1 MRFDF
6 EFQGVS
12 HIKSQLM
19 EEITINI
26 VIADKS
32 YKLTVAKADEGK
44 VRKAASLIND
54 RIKSYS
60 SHYAFKDMQD
70 LLAMTALQ
78 FATSTVKYESELS
91 YRDQNLGQQLQDLDA
106 LLSEQL

>member
-1 MRFDF
+1 
-6 EFQGVS
+6 
-12 HIKSQLM
+12 M

-32 YKLTVAKADEGK
+32 YKLTVARTDEEK
-44 VRKAASLIND
+44 VRRAAALINE
-54 RIKSYS
+54 RVKSYS
-60 SHYAFKDMQD
+60 AHYAFKDMQD

-91 YRDQNLGQQLQDLDA
+91 YRDQNMGQKLNDLNT